1 MSPLSPPSD
10 TLKAS
15 LPRGG
20 RNGTVTSSVQT
31 YICQRP
37 AHNRT
42 FLEGALPF
50 RELSLI
56 AEASR
61 RSKDPVYS
69 AHRWWARRP
78 PLVMRGLL
86 LAASLPEDTDAAT
99 YWSLF
104 ESSAPAL
111 SGLHVH
117 DPFAGGG
124 STLVEAARLGASVS
138 GTDVDPLAVELVR
151 HEIESVDEQV
161 FGRAADRLFEF
172 LQQRVG
178 HLFHEPN
185 AKWTPVHYFYFMKSP
200 VPSAANATIFTK
212 TSSSPV
218 ALIKSVRLFE
228 IRQ

>member
-1 MSPLSPPSD
+1 MSLLSPPSD
-10 TLKAS
+10 TFKPS
-15 LPRGG
+15 LPSGG
-20 RNGTVTSSVQT
+20 HNGSANSSVQQ
-31 YICQRP
+31 YARRRLS
-37 AHNRT
+37 HNRT
-42 FLEGALPF
+42 LLEEALPF

-86 LAASLPEDTDAAT
+86 LAASLPEGADAET

-104 ESSAPAL
+104 ESSAPSL
-111 SGLHVH
+111 KGLHVH

-151 HEIESVDEQV
+151 HEIESVDEQA

-172 LQQRVG
+172 LQKRVG

-185 AKWTPVHYFYFMKSP
+185 QRWDACPLFL
-200 VPSAANATIFTK
+200 PS
-212 TSSSPV
+212 
-218 ALIKSVRLFE
+218 
-228 IRQ
+228 